1 MASRGASEIHT
12 TPATGSGGWVEVGR
26 VVRPFG
32 RDGALLVE
40 LHGEDLSNLVAA
52 EQVRLEGSP
61 GKIPHRIRSVRQAGA
76 ARDGR
81 ARAHLWLEGLAGH
94 ERADLWRGAHL
105 SLPES
110 AIQPLPEGEFYWRE
124 IIGLRARRAAGR
136 EVGWIEEIWPT
147 ASNDVLV
154 VRGGGHQYLVPALRE
169 LLVRVDLGAGEIWL
183 DPPVGLLEDGV

>member
-1 MASRGASEIHT
+1 
-12 TPATGSGGWVEVGR
+12 

-32 RDGALLVE
+32 RDGCLLVE

-61 GKIPHRIRSVRQAGA
+61 GEIPHGIRSVRQAGA
-76 ARDGR
+76 ASDGR
-81 ARAHLWLEGLAGH
+81 ARAHLWLEGLTGQ
-94 ERADLWRGAHL
+94 ERAEFWRGARL

-124 IIGLRARRAAGR
+124 IIGLRARLADGR
-136 EVGWIEEIWPT
+136 EVGRIEEIWPT
-147 ASNDVLV
+147 RSNDVLV
-154 VRGGGHQYLVPALRE
+154 VRGDGHQYLVPALRD

-183 DPPVGLLEDGV
+183 DPPAGLLEDGA